1 MNKLKTYEA
10 PSTRVAKVE
19 LRTNL
24 LAASIMQDE
33 PQSVKTEGHEVGN
46 AYDFNVSGTG
56 GTLNGTESSDGFSVT
71 WD

>member
-24 LAASIMQDE
+24 LAASIMEEQ
-33 PQSVKTEGHEVGN
+33 QKSVTTKGHETGDTYNFEGVTSGDINGTTEGGE
-46 AYDFNVSGTG
+46 
-56 GTLNGTESSDGFSVT
+56 FSVS

>member
-24 LAASIMQDE
+24 LAGSVIEDNKAGYAEVVSTPQEYEEINANAWGEDGTTENNNSIIQ
-33 PQSVKTEGHEVGN
+33 
-46 AYDFNVSGTG
+46 
-56 GTLNGTESSDGFSVT
+56 
-71 WD
+71 W

>member
-24 LAASIMQDE
+24 LAASIMEDKQGKAVE
-33 PQSVKTEGHEVGN
+33 VEAHEVGGD
-46 AYDFNVSGTG
+46 YDFGGKEENTTG
-56 GTLNGTESSDGFSVT
+56 GFSVT
-71 WD
+71 WDE

>member
-24 LAASIMQDE
+24 LAGSVIEDNQAGYAEVVST
-33 PQSVKTEGHEVGN
+33 PQEYEEIN
-46 AYDFNVSGTG
+46 ANAWGE
-56 GTLNGTESSDGFSVT
+56 NGTTEDKSSIIQ
-71 WD
+71 W

>member
-24 LAASIMQDE
+24 LAASIMQDK
-33 PQSVKTEGHEVGN
+33 PQSVKTEGHEVGGD
-46 AYDFNVSGTG
+46 YTFLITSDEDFNQTITG
-56 GTLNGTESSDGFSVT
+56 GSVT
-71 WD
+71 WE

>member
-24 LAASIMQDE
+24 LAASIME
-33 PQSVKTEGHEVGN
+33 QSNESTVEATQHDTGKDV
-46 AYDFNVSGTG
+46 DFSADNNGGFAVSDW
-56 GTLNGTESSDGFSVT
+56 E
-71 WD
+71 